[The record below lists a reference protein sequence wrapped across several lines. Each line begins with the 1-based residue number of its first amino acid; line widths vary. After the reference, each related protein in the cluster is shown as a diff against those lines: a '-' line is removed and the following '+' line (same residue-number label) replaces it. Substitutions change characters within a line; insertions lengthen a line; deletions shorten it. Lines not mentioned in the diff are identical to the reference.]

1 MTNTERI
8 QALMGFGYTEREAA
22 FSCIAALHGGFFLRR
37 QYSQFTGTAP
47 GGADTVLIDKLL
59 ARGQSGNL
67 SVRLPLPPGCGPT
80 LWQMRPTTAA
90 RIFWF

>member
-22 FSCIAALHGGFFLRR
+22 FLCIASLHGGFFLRR

-47 GGADTVLIDKLL
+47 GVL
-59 ARGQSGNL
+59 
-67 SVRLPLPPGCGPT
+67 
-80 LWQMRPTTAA
+80 
-90 RIFWF
+90 